1 MGARAA
7 LQPVLREREQTR
19 SRSPTSDIP
28 SFLCNM
34 PAYSADKD
42 GAAMRICFASPL
54 PLRGVGAS
62 AMERSVASSSPAKL
76 QMNTQAKSA
85 VGRRSVLTGAIA
97 STVAFAGLLAPPG
110 AQALSKKRI
119 LAKAGPE
126 VVLDNGIRYREVN
139 VGKGYSPQKGDT
151 VAVHYSLFY
160 DDLEVESS
168 RESQG
173 LAALPLG
180 FSFGAESGPGSAMKV
195 SKQQERHFTTVTSY
209 SSFFHSAWTLPV
221 VFQCIDSYPR
231 SVSFLIL
238 PVARLSRG

>member
-1 MGARAA
+1 
-7 LQPVLREREQTR
+7 
-19 SRSPTSDIP
+19 
-28 SFLCNM
+28 
-34 PAYSADKD
+34 
-42 GAAMRICFASPL
+42 MRICFVCPL
-54 PLRGVGAS
+54 PLRGLCTSPV
-62 AMERSVASSSPAKL
+62 RRTVASTSCPKL
-76 QMNTQAKSA
+76 QMKSQASTT
-85 VGRRSVLTGAIA
+85 VGRRALLTGAVA
-97 STVAFAGLLAPPG
+97 SAIAFAGLASPPS

-126 VVLDNGIRYREVN
+126 VVLDNGIRYREVT

-195 SKQQERHFTTVTSY
+195 RKREERRFASL
-209 SSFFHSAWTLPV
+209 SS
-221 VFQCIDSYPR
+221 
-231 SVSFLIL
+231 
-238 PVARLSRG
+238 